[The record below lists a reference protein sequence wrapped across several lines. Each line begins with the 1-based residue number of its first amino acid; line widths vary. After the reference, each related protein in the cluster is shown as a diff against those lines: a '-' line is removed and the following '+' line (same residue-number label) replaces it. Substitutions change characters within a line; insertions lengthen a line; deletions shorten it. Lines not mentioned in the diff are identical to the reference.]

1 VQRLSGAIPTDAGIG
16 YVSVSIPLRLRPLEI
31 GDLLDET
38 FRMYRRHFLLF
49 AGISVILAV
58 PSAALFGLA
67 LGSFMSAIQ
76 QTGAVTDLSFL
87 TPLLATFAVGLV
99 VNLLILPFTMGAVM
113 YAACESALGR
123 PVTAGSVFMGVVR
136 RYFPLLGYWLL
147 FLFSLYL
154 SLALCVAPVA
164 LWLWVFVSLIV
175 VTPAMFVENIGL
187 GAAFGRS
194 WRLVEGRW
202 WRTFLVLFLM
212 FIVWYVVGLGLGGFI
227 QLAQFL
233 LGLVVSPFI
242 AAAISLGTGELVS
255 ALVNPI
261 MQIALVLI
269 YFDLRVRK
277 EGLDLFQM
285 AYRLAAPQA
294 TS

>member
-1 VQRLSGAIPTDAGIG
+1 M
-16 YVSVSIPLRLRPLEI
+16 RPLEV

-49 AGISVILAV
+49 AGISVILSI
-58 PSAALFGLA
+58 PSAALTGVVFGSL
-67 LGSFMSAIQ
+67 MSALQ
-76 QTGAVTDLSFL
+76 QTNGRFTDLSFL
-87 TPLLATFAVGLV
+87 TPLLTALAVALV
-99 VNLLILPFTMGAVM
+99 VNILILPFTMGAVM
-113 YAACESALGR
+113 YAAGESALGR
-123 PVTAGSVFMGVVR
+123 PVTAGSVFMGVLR
-136 RYFPLLGYWLL
+136 RYFPLLGFWML
-147 FLFSLYL
+147 FLISLYV

-164 LWLWVFVSLIV
+164 LWIWIFVGWVV
-175 VTPAMFVENIGL
+175 VTPAMFIENIGL
-187 GAAFGRS
+187 GAAMSRS

-202 WRTFLVLFLM
+202 WHTFLVVFLM
-212 FIVWYVVGLGLGGFI
+212 LILWYVAQLALGAFL

-233 LGLVVSPFI
+233 LILVTSQFI
-242 AAAISLGTGELVS
+242 ATAIATTSSQIVS

-261 MQIALVLI
+261 LQIAVVLI

-285 AYRLAAPQA
+285 AYQLASPQA